1 MSLPVAQPARG
12 PLRLFGVEI
21 AVDPSWLIF
30 AAFVG
35 WTVFNQYLP
44 ELRGFSQSAYLLV
57 AALVV
62 VGLSLSILLHE
73 MAHTFAGRAMG
84 MTVDKITLYMFG
96 GVAHLRYEPHSAL
109 AELVM
114 ALAGPLLS
122 VALSFGLKAA
132 VIPLNGVAPLPVVL
146 SVDYLADLNMIL
158 AVFNMIP
165 AFPMDGGRVL
175 RSLIWMFTR
184 KLGRATRI
192 AATLG
197 QGFGVLLIL
206 RGGYYAVTGDVSSG
220 LWSAVLG
227 VMLMRMAGDSRR
239 NAPVDLPAGG

>member
-1 MSLPVAQPARG
+1 MSLPVAEPARS
-12 PLRLFGVEI
+12 PLRLFGVEVAI
-21 AVDPSWLIF
+21 DPSWLIF

-35 WTVFNQYLP
+35 WSVFQSVLP
-44 ELRGFSQSAYLLV
+44 ELQGANQGAYVLV
-57 AALVV
+57 AAMVV
-62 VGLSLSILLHE
+62 VGLTLSILLHE

-84 MTVDKITLYMFG
+84 MTIDKITLYVFG

-109 AELVM
+109 AEFVM

-122 VALSFGLKAA
+122 VALSFALGAA
-132 VIPLNGVAPLPVVL
+132 ATALNGSAPMPVVL
-146 SVDYLADLNMIL
+146 AIDYLGQLNLIL
-158 AVFNMIP
+158 AIFNMIP

-206 RGGYYAVTGDVSSG
+206 RGGWYAVTGDIGSG
-220 LWSAVLG
+220 MWSAILG

-239 NAPVDLPAGG
+239 NAPIDVPVGG